1 MRWLESV
8 GLTYLELAQVP
19 LLTQNY
25 VLACYTMHLTMGNT
39 ILAKCIKSVTVER
52 YLSAAAKIHTS
63 QGHCNPTHNLQK
75 RRYHLIN
82 DIITESKRWESMPNR
97 REPLTWAMIEYL
109 QTLSCA
115 STSLLAALIDW
126 FIVGMFAGFRLSEWA
141 QPANLPSTISFQ
153 RGRRGDSLAITTA
166 DIQLTSQGFSIT
178 WRYQKNNINGEKII
192 FHATPGFPARCPYL
206 AIQRILHRASSLR
219 HDPSKPLAMYAV
231 ATAQCYLITDKNIS
245 VWLQQAAK
253 IAYGISDLDDLARW
267 TSHSVRVGAC
277 VALHE
282 AGAEPSTIK
291 NRLRWRSD
299 TFVDYLRH
307 TGRLAANHAALL
319 TST

>member
-1 MRWLESV
+1 
-8 GLTYLELAQVP
+8 
-19 LLTQNY
+19 
-25 VLACYTMHLTMGNT
+25 
-39 ILAKCIKSVTVER
+39 
-52 YLSAAAKIHTS
+52 
-63 QGHCNPTHNLQK
+63 
-75 RRYHLIN
+75 
-82 DIITESKRWESMPNR
+82 
-97 REPLTWAMIEYL
+97 
-109 QTLSCA
+109 
-115 STSLLAALIDW
+115 
-126 FIVGMFAGFRLSEWA
+126 
-141 QPANLPSTISFQ
+141 
-153 RGRRGDSLAITTA
+153 
-166 DIQLTSQGFSIT
+166 
-178 WRYQKNNINGEKII
+178 
-192 FHATPGFPARCPYL
+192 
-206 AIQRILHRASSLR
+206 
-219 HDPSKPLAMYAV
+219 MYAV